1 MSARSSLTARIAVP
15 ALLVLTATVVH
26 GRFPLEGLG
35 QPRPASEAPTD
46 RSGWTSSDTSG
57 QPGTAVVTR
66 AGGGEWC
73 SRNMLM
79 SVPCK
84 IEASSWRLLVGPSR
98 VVPDGGGADEQGGTL

>member
-66 AGGGEWC
+66 AGGGEW
-73 SRNMLM
+73 SARNICPRDPERPRYP
-79 SVPCK
+79 SAGKPTVP
-84 IEASSWRLLVGPSR
+84 RLAR
-98 VVPDGGGADEQGGTL
+98 KACE